1 MRNTLQDGN
10 KADKTQSSWSM
21 ASGCHPLSWLRGST
35 ILCKNFF
42 FFFFLRERERE
53 NIYLTILVGQVGD
66 RDSAPEACCGHAVPP
81 LLYLFCTKP
90 VVLSSI

>member
-42 FFFFLRERERE
+42 FFFFCEIERERERE
-53 NIYLTILVGQVGD
+53 GTFI
-66 RDSAPEACCGHAVPP
+66 
-81 LLYLFCTKP
+81 
-90 VVLSSI
+90 